1 MSAKPGMFVEL
12 LDFSVPVVVGNEFD
26 LATLVFFL
34 AFGGGDNGE
43 EFPVGVVDGI
53 FKFTLKAVATRVG
66 VSGFDKV
73 VDQSKKEGA
82 VARAHEGLGGFWK
95 CFVLM
100 IGKTAVLIAFLA
112 FAGAEREMTFFG
124 DLLESFG
131 HDRVIVLLQVI
142 TIWRSGKNGTGAD
155 GLLRACRFLR

>member
-34 AFGGGDNGE
+34 AFGGGDDGE

-82 VARAHEGLGGFWK
+82 VAGTHESLGGVWK
-95 CFVLM
+95 CLVLVK
-100 IGKTAVLIAFLA
+100 GEAAVPVGFFA
-112 FAGAEREMTFFG
+112 FAGAERKMPLLGDFFE
-124 DLLESFG
+124 DFR
-131 HDRVIVLLQVI
+131 H
-142 TIWRSGKNGTGAD
+142 SGG
-155 GLLRACRFLR
+155 FE